1 MKMKPMNTVSSAGKS
16 IRLNRILGNGEG
28 KAVMLAMDHG
38 IEHGPSDFPP
48 AHLDPRVIL
57 AKVVDAGVDAIM
69 IPRGT
74 ARLTWDVWADK
85 TALVIKLTGKT
96 SLRPPEGEFTQD
108 PIATVKDAVALGAD
122 GVSATVYW
130 GSPHEDRMLAEF
142 TSVAAECEIYG
153 MPLLNL
159 AYPRGPHIQKKED
172 VEIVRY
178 AARAAADVGADLIKT
193 YYTGSRETFAEVV
206 KACPVPVL
214 MSGGAKAKTPL
225 DFLKVV
231 QAVME
236 AGAAGVVVGRNVFQH
251 DRPAAVIKAIMKV
264 VHEGTDAETAAKGI

>member
-1 MKMKPMNTVSSAGKS
+1 MRMKSFQTVSSAGKS
-16 IRLNRILGNGEG
+16 VRLNRILGNGDG
-28 KAVMLAMDHG
+28 KAVILAMDHG
-38 IEHGPSDFPP
+38 IEHGPKDFPP

-57 AKVVDAGVDAIM
+57 AKAVDAGIDAIM
-69 IPRGT
+69 VPRGI
-74 ARLTWDVWADK
+74 ARMTWDIWGNKA
-85 TALVIKLTGKT
+85 ALVVKLTGKT
-96 SLRPPEGEFTQD
+96 TLRPPEREFTQD

-130 GSPHEDRMLAEF
+130 GAPEEDRMLAQF
-142 TSVAAECEIYG
+142 TSIAAECELYG

-159 AYPRGPHIQKKED
+159 AYPRGPHMEKKED

-178 AARAAADVGADLIKT
+178 AARAAAEVGADLIKT
-193 YYTGSRETFAEVV
+193 YYTGSRDTFAEVV

-214 MSGGAKAKTPL
+214 MSGGAKAKTPT

-231 QAVME
+231 KAIME

-251 DRPAAVIKAIMKV
+251 EKPAAVIGAVSMV
-264 VHEGTDAETAAKGI
+264 VHEGATVEAASRGL

>member
-1 MKMKPMNTVSSAGKS
+1 MKSQNTVSSVGKN
-16 IRLNRILGNGEG
+16 IRLNKILGKGEG

-38 IEHGPSDFPP
+38 IEHGPRDFPS
-48 AHLDPRVIL
+48 AHLDPNVIL

-69 IPRGT
+69 VPRGT
-74 ARLTWDVWADK
+74 ARLTWETWVNK
-85 TALVIKLTGKT
+85 TAVVIKLTGKT
-96 SLRPPEGEFTQD
+96 TLRPPENEFTQD
-108 PIATVKDAVALGAD
+108 PIATVRDAVALGAD

-130 GSPHEDRMLAEF
+130 GAPCEDRMLAQF
-142 TSVAAECEIYG
+142 TSIAAECEVFG

-159 AYPRGPHIQKKED
+159 AYPRGPHMQKKED

-178 AARAAADVGADLIKT
+178 AARAAAEVGADLIKT

-231 QAVME
+231 QTIME

-251 DRPAAVIKAIMKV
+251 DHPGAVIKAIMKV
-264 VHEGTDAETAAKGI
+264 VHEGTDADTAAKGI

>member
-1 MKMKPMNTVSSAGKS
+1 MKAMHTVSSVGKT
-16 IRLNRILGNGEG
+16 IRLNKILGNGDG

-38 IEHGPSDFPP
+38 IEHGPSDFPA
-48 AHLDPRVIL
+48 AHLDPKVIIG
-57 AKVVDAGVDAIM
+57 KVVDAGVDAIM
-69 IPRGT
+69 VPRGI
-74 ARLTWDVWADK
+74 ARLTWESWANK
-85 TALVIKLTGKT
+85 TALVVKLTGKT
-96 SLRPPEGEFTQD
+96 TLRPPENEFTQD

-130 GSPHEDRMLAEF
+130 GAPQEDRMLAQF
-142 TSVAAECEIYG
+142 TAIASECEVFG

-159 AYPRGPHIQKKED
+159 AYPRGPHMQRKED

-178 AARAAADVGADLIKT
+178 AARAAAEVGADLIKT

-225 DFLKVV
+225 EFLKVV
-231 QAVME
+231 QAIME

-251 DRPAAVIKAIMKV
+251 DRPGAVIKAIMKM
-264 VHEGTDAETAAKGI
+264 VHEGADAETAAKGI

>member
-1 MKMKPMNTVSSAGKS
+1 MKTFDTVSSVGKS
-16 IRLNRILGNGEG
+16 VRLNKILGNGDG

-38 IEHGPSDFPP
+38 IEHGPRDFPL
-48 AHLDPRVIL
+48 AHLDPNVIIG
-57 AKVVDAGVDAIM
+57 KVVDSGVDAIM
-69 IPRGT
+69 MPRGT
-74 ARLTWDVWADK
+74 ARLTWRAWANK

-96 SLRPPEGEFTQD
+96 TLRPPEGEYTQD

-130 GSPHEDRMLAEF
+130 GAPHEDKMLAQF
-142 TSVAAECEIYG
+142 TAIAAECEVFG

-159 AYPRGPHIQKKED
+159 AYPRGPHMQKKED

-178 AARAAADVGADLIKT
+178 AARAAAEVGADLIKT
-193 YYTGSRETFAEVV
+193 YYTGSGETFAEVV

-231 QAVME
+231 QIIME

-251 DRPAAVIKAIMKV
+251 ENPGAVIKAVMKV
-264 VHEGTDAETAAKGI
+264 VHEGADAERASKGL